1 MLEVLCLLTVRI
13 GSLMGPALIVQ
24 SHCVETKTPV
34 LVPTLYWTT
43 ATPINQLHKQ
53 DT

>member
-13 GSLMGPALIVQ
+13 GSLMGPALTVQ

-34 LVPTLYWTT
+34 LVPTLHWTT